1 MYMKS
6 LPIRTN
12 PTPSEAK
19 AKYVQRENE
28 LPDHSSKTEHL
39 HLSLTREAQG
49 FLSQMSPQQLDA
61 LVEEV
66 LRWKEC
72 WI

>member
-6 LPIRTN
+6 LSIRID
-12 PTPSEAK
+12 PALSEAK
-19 AKYVQRENE
+19 AKYVQCENE

-49 FLSQMSPQQLDA
+49 FYRRCRRSN
-61 LVEEV
+61 
-66 LRWKEC
+66 
-72 WI
+72 